1 MNPTLSVILNVNI
14 QDTNQKAEADQ
25 MDFLKKK
32 LNYML
37 PIGDPVY
44 QRQTLKF

>member
-25 MDFLKKK
+25 MDFLKK
-32 LNYML
+32 NN
-37 PIGDPVY
+37 
-44 QRQTLKF
+44 